1 MACVKDNL
9 REVMIL
15 SNPEIVFHVP
25 NYCICDPVFERDY
38 EKIKEENKDIP
49 EEKIVVLLYYLAQN
63 KTIKIHATNK
73 SKVIKLK
80 EAFAKKLDID
90 LNTHKIRMLFRGQEL
105 LDENKLCYNKVENM
119 SKIQV
124 MVNEIQNENRFKY
137 T

>member
-15 SNPEIVFHVP
+15 SNPDIVFRVP

-38 EKIKEENKDIP
+38 EKIKEENKDIN
-49 EEKIVVLLYYLAQN
+49 EEKIVVLLYYLALN

-73 SKVIKLK
+73 TKVIKLK
-80 EAFAKKLDID
+80 EAFLKKMELDP
-90 LNTHKIRMLFRGQEL
+90 NTHKVRFLFRGQEL
-105 LDENKLCYNKVENM
+105 LDENKLCYNNVGNM

-124 MVNEIQNENRFKY
+124 MVNEIQN
-137 T
+137 

>member
-124 MVNEIQNENRFKY
+124 MVNEIQNEN
-137 T
+137 